1 MLLQRKPLVFVAPS
15 GEKYLI
21 VMLLKVRKWT
31 VISPSK
37 NYQNFLKRALLQ
49 RKKLRWPRLI
59 WPTRVLMLKTFIKF
73 NYSCKGSEWHLENS
87 KHHSETILNRTI
99 NTFCR
104 SRSLSN
110 ATFFSF
116 LITWRSS
123 SSKSASVYKISWKS
137 DDFYRASAHWRV
149 ILI

>member
-87 KHHSETILNRTI
+87 KHHSET
-99 NTFCR
+99 
-104 SRSLSN
+104 
-110 ATFFSF
+110 FS
-116 LITWRSS
+116 IEQ
-123 SSKSASVYKISWKS
+123 
-137 DDFYRASAHWRV
+137 
-149 ILI
+149 